1 MTHAENLIALG
12 HPTPLIWAG
21 YSSASHYSKSVRPGA
36 AVSFQS
42 RMHPSHGA
50 VPVSA
55 LDRMTLPAS
64 IEPRHWRWVAKL
76 ARRIADWRHKR
87 RMERSLAVLVVLD
100 DATLCDIT
108 GNSRRHMIARARKQ
122 GLRVTPP
129 MERAG
134 PVLVWPKSR

>member
-1 MTHAENLIALG
+1 
-12 HPTPLIWAG
+12 
-21 YSSASHYSKSVRPGA
+21 
-36 AVSFQS
+36 
-42 RMHPSHGA
+42 
-50 VPVSA
+50 
-55 LDRMTLPAS
+55 MTLPAS

-87 RMERSLAVLVVLD
+87 RMERSLAVLVALD

-108 GNSRRHMIARARKQ
+108 GNSRRQMIARARKQ
-122 GLRVTPP
+122 GLRVAPP